1 MPAPFYLGWAV
12 MAVLALGSA
21 DMVVRVAGSLL
32 RSHPANKAEQSEV
45 RQRHVPR
52 PKVREPRTRSEGQWF

>member
-21 DMVVRVAGSLL
+21 DMVLRVASNLL
-32 RSHPANKAEQSEV
+32 RGQPNTEASANS
-45 RQRHVPR
+45 RRHVPR
-52 PKVREPRTRSEGQWF
+52 PKTLEPRRPAEGMWF